1 MGSFR
6 NPVGPLPSSVYWR
19 RRLVLLGIPLF
30 VIALVAY
37 ACSGTSSTPQNT
49 ASPGSESSA
58 GSSPTGSIIT
68 PAPSET
74 ASGPPGYSYPG
85 GSSSAGASSGT
96 SGSGTSSSAS
106 AGSSSASSSGTG
118 SVSGSGQGAAAG
130 CSLRLSITLDRT
142 SSSGTVQYP
151 AGTYPT
157 FDIEATDEGSANCTV
172 DVSGK
177 GLLVSVMPQ
186 GTTKPI
192 WTSEVCSG
200 ASDLR
205 VLGPGDTQTY
215 PVVWK
220 RWETQGTTC
229 PVSKLPTV
237 PQGTYT
243 VNAEAN
249 GITSS
254 LVTFILD

>member
-1 MGSFR
+1 MGTFR
-6 NPVGPLPSSVYWR
+6 NPVGPLPASVYWR
-19 RRLVLLGIPLF
+19 RRIVLLGIPLF

-37 ACSGTSSTPQNT
+37 ACTGTSGAPRNT
-49 ASPGSESSA
+49 ASAGGGSTA
-58 GSSPTGSIIT
+58 GSSPTGIIT
-68 PAPSET
+68 PGASQT
-74 ASGPPGYSYPG
+74 ASGPPGNNYPG
-85 GSSSAGASSGT
+85 NPSNSGSAGTGSAGSGTGSSGT
-96 SGSGTSSSAS
+96 GSAS
-106 AGSSSASSSGTG
+106 AGSTAGTG
-118 SVSGSGQGAAAG
+118 ASHQAASGAAAG
-130 CSLRLSITLDRT
+130 CVLGLTIALDRT
-142 SSSGTVQYP
+142 SSSGAVQYP

-157 FDIEATDEGSANCTV
+157 FKITAADSGSANCTV

-177 GLLVSVMPQ
+177 GLVVSVMPL

-192 WTSEVCSG
+192 WTSTVCSG

-205 VLGPGDTQTY
+205 VLGPGDSQTF
-215 PVVWK
+215 PVAWK

-249 GITSS
+249 GVTTSA
-254 LVTFILD
+254 VEFILD